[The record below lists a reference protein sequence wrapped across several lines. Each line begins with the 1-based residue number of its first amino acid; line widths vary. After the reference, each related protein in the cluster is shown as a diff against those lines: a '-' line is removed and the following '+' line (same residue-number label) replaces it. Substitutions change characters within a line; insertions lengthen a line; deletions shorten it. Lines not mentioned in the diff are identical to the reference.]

1 MIALLLTAHGFA
13 TPSTTYT
20 ATLTVS
26 AGAVERAAGS
36 SVTKKLNLKRAS
48 VDVKLTTEM

>member
-1 MIALLLTAHGFA
+1 MIALLLTAYGYA
-13 TPSTTYT
+13 TPTITYT
-20 ATLTVS
+20 ATLSVS
-26 AGAVERAAGS
+26 AGAVDRAAGS